1 MSHSTPTT
9 PHSPATPEPSGA
21 FGPFAP
27 AAIFWDMDGTL
38 VNSEPLWGE
47 AMYYLASLMGHS
59 LTPKE
64 RAQTIGAAF
73 PDMLRYMAGISG
85 VELTEE
91 DAAYYKAQLF
101 SKIKDLFAQRLT
113 MFPGVRVL
121 LAELRRAGVPMLVT
135 TNTQREVA
143 DSAITAIG
151 REFFTDTICGDEV
164 PQGKPAP
171 DMYFEAARR
180 VGADPQQCLV
190 FEDSTAGMT
199 AALAAGCRVIG
210 LPETEEITVPDGAV
224 PITSLRGSA
233 HRHLDG
239 AQAADVFA
247 WWERLPAFRG

>member
-1 MSHSTPTT
+1 
-9 PHSPATPEPSGA
+9 
-21 FGPFAP
+21 
-27 AAIFWDMDGTL
+27 MDGTL

-59 LTPKE
+59 LTPDE

-73 PDMLRYMAGISG
+73 PDMLRYMARISG
-85 VELTEE
+85 VELTDA

-121 LAELRRAGVPMLVT
+121 LAELRRAGLPMLVT

-151 REFFTDTICGDEV
+151 REFFTDIICGDEV

-171 DMYFEAARR
+171 DMYLEAARR
-180 VGADPQQCLV
+180 VGAEPQQCLV

-210 LPETEEITVPDGAV
+210 LPETDDISVPDGAV

-239 AQAADVFA
+239 ATAADVFA
-247 WWERLPAFRG
+247 WFERLPAFRG